1 MGFEFCSRPRNA
13 AATRASIL
21 DAASQRF
28 SAESYEQVGMRDV
41 AGDVGVDAALI
52 SRYFGSKEDLFLAV
66 LDDCGK
72 GSDLMEG
79 DRADFGRR
87 FAHELVYGARK
98 DNKLAWLLIMLRS
111 AASPKAAEVL
121 KQSANAFYTPLTAWL
136 GGKEAKVRARML
148 AGLLM
153 GLTVS
158 RDISGG
164 FDLSEAECKAMCG
177 RLAVVLQ
184 DLVDG

>member
-1 MGFEFCSRPRNA
+1 MSFDFCQRPRNA
-13 AATRASIL
+13 AATRAAIL
-21 DAASQRF
+21 AAASKRF

-52 SRYFGSKEDLFLAV
+52 SRYFGSKEELFLAV
-66 LDDCGK
+66 LNDCGEAT
-72 GSDLMEG
+72 DLMDG

-98 DNKLAWLLIMLRS
+98 DGKLNMMLIMLRS
-111 AASPKAAEVL
+111 AASPKAADVL
-121 KQSANAFYTPLTAWL
+121 KQSADAFYGPLTEWL
-136 GGKEAKVRARML
+136 GGEDAKVRTRML

-153 GLTVS
+153 GLTVG

-164 FDLSEAECKAMCG
+164 FDLSKAECEAMCS
-177 RLAVVLQ
+177 RLATILQ